1 MSDYLRLITGGSIF
15 GLLAAGMLSIPS
27 ILPAAIAEEE
37 PAKTMLSAM
46 DELFPPPI
54 DTSNLV
60 KFDITIEPSVST
72 DVAKTR
78 TVRKIGFGRTEF
90 VSIVTTSTGTY
101 STDGVASPYLRYP
114 GIHKELKR
122 RPVAGIALWSHRDG
136 WAVFKEVD
144 AGSFVSIAPFKGGQL
159 VLSDQGN
166 CVFVGRSAYC

>member
-1 MSDYLRLITGGSIF
+1 MSDFLRLASGGSIV
-15 GLLAAGMLSIPS
+15 GILTIGMLSIPS

-37 PAKTMLSAM
+37 PAKTMLSTM

-54 DTSNLV
+54 DTRNLV

-72 DVAKTR
+72 DIVNSR

-90 VSIVTTSTGTY
+90 VSIVTTPTGTY
-101 STDGVASPYLRYP
+101 STDGLASPHMRYP
-114 GIHKELKR
+114 GIHKEMERAPIGGL
-122 RPVAGIALWSHRDG
+122 ALWTGASG
-136 WAVFKEVD
+136 WAVFEEVD
-144 AGSFVSIAPFKGGQL
+144 ARSFVSIAPFKGGQL